1 MKKENYSQFFTD
13 NISCADLAG
22 MQLINK
28 INKGI
33 SIMCY
38 WYS

>member
-1 MKKENYSQFFTD
+1 MKKENYSQFSTG
-13 NISCADLAG
+13 NISCASYAG

-33 SIMCY
+33 SVMFY
-38 WYS
+38 WYF